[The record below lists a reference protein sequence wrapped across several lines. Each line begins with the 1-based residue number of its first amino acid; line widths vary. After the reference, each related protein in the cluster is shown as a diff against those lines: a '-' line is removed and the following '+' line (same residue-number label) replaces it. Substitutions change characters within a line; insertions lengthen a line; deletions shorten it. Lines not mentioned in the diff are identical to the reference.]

1 MSSVQQPVVL
11 RTPPLQAH
19 LDELAGMRRREGS
32 LSLAPVFK
40 NKTLIAFLL
49 LSEVW
54 LLVGSL
60 WMWWWTVEDAF
71 IGFRYAQNLARGV
84 GLVLNKGERVEGY
97 TNFLW
102 LLLLAAASKMGLD
115 PVFVSKLLG
124 ILFNS
129 LAIVACFELC
139 RIASTKKSPMKGLA
153 LALTASNGLFIAT
166 SVEGLE
172 TPLFTMLL
180 CWMLVTYLR
189 GLRDSGQKEAA
200 WLAGS
205 SVISALLM
213 MTRPDGALTY
223 GMLWL
228 HAAWRFRLKPRNAL
242 VFTLPAILL
251 YMPYFIWR
259 WHYYGFLF
267 PNTYYAKGGGTLALY
282 ALGAEEIS
290 KFLSLQTGGLVVAAV
305 VGLLALLFPCT
316 ETTVVGLAAL
326 SRLIF
331 EFWSGGVTAGNSRFL
346 VPALPLLWLLVERL
360 WATWFGPDRLAVR
373 SAYLQ
378 IGVCG
383 LLLAAQSLEFAH
395 FRQAREHDRAGLER
409 AHVSLG
415 HWLRGNSGSGAKV
428 AVGDVGAIGFWSGLR
443 ILDLDGLADPYIAH
457 CSGKFGDKGDAHYV
471 LSHRPD
477 FIVLRAHGCVPQP
490 ADFLP
495 IDGKI
500 YADPQ
505 FQNSFQR
512 LSCWDFDPDYH
523 LLLFAR
529 RGHEGGP

>member
-1 MSSVQQPVVL
+1 ML
-11 RTPPLQAH
+11 LTPPLGPDD
-19 LDELAGMRRREGS
+19 DEVVAMPRREGS
-32 LSLAPVFK
+32 LSVASVLR
-40 NKTLIAFLL
+40 NKTLLAFLL

-60 WMWWWTVEDAF
+60 WVWWWTVEDAF
-71 IGFRYAQNLARGV
+71 IGYRYAQNLARGA

-102 LLLLAAASKMGLD
+102 LLLLAGASKIALD
-115 PVFVSKLLG
+115 PVLVSKLAG
-124 ILFNS
+124 TLFNA
-129 LAIVACFELC
+129 LAIVACFDLC
-139 RIASTKKSPMKGLA
+139 RVASPKKEPMNGLA
-153 LALTASNGLFIAT
+153 LAFTTSNGLFIAT

-180 CWMLVTYLR
+180 CWELVTYLR
-189 GLRDSGQKEAA
+189 GLRASGQKQAA

-205 SVISALLM
+205 SVLSALLM

-228 HAAWRFRLKPRNAL
+228 HAACRFRTKPRNTLIFA
-242 VFTLPAILL
+242 LPAISL

-259 WHYYGFLF
+259 WSYYGFFF

-282 ALGAEEIS
+282 ALGAVEIG
-290 KFLSLQTGGLVVAAV
+290 KFLSLQTGGLVVAGV

-316 ETTVVGLAAL
+316 ETTALGLAAL
-326 SRLIF
+326 SRLMF

-346 VPALPLLWLLVERL
+346 VPALPLVWLLVERL
-360 WATWFGPDRLAVR
+360 LATWLGSDRLAARGFYV
-373 SAYLQ
+373 Q
-378 IGVCG
+378 IGVCV
-383 LLLAAQSLEFAH
+383 LVLATQSLEFAR
-395 FRQAREHDRAGLER
+395 FRQAREYDQAGLER

-415 HWLRGNSGSGAKV
+415 HWLKENGRSEAKV
-428 AVGDVGAIGFWSGLR
+428 AVGDIGAIGFWSGLR
-443 ILDLDGLADPYIAH
+443 VLDLDGLADAYIAH
-457 CSGKFGDKGDAHYV
+457 RPGKFGDKGDAHYV
-471 LSHRPD
+471 LSQRPD
-477 FIVLRAHGCVPQP
+477 FVVLRAQSCEPQL

-495 IDGKI
+495 IDEKV

-505 FQNSFQR
+505 FQVSFER
-512 LSCWDFDPDYH
+512 LSCWDFDPRYH

-529 RGHEGGP
+529 RAHEGGS